1 MRPHLTPR
9 VVGLLVAGSCA
20 WLTLCLTVWVAFIV
34 ITAGGLGGFTLIVL
48 GYIGFGVPFGALGAG
63 LTIAGIAA
71 LRRVVRPPHVAVVLS
86 ALIAWSCVLT
96 VWVFFAG
103 PGYFVEGR
111 LAVTSAVAAGGAAY
125 SCIVCWPRRVATVE
139 A

>member
-1 MRPHLTPR
+1 MRPRLSPH
-9 VVGLLVAGSCA
+9 VVGWLAAGSCA

-34 ITAGGLGGFTLIVL
+34 VEAGGLDGFALVVV

-63 LTIAGIAA
+63 LTIAGMAT

-86 ALIAWSCVLT
+86 ALIAWSCVLV
-96 VWVFFAG
+96 VWVLFAG

-111 LAVTSAVAAGGAAY
+111 LALTSAVAAGGAVY
-125 SCIVCWPRRVATVE
+125 SCVVCWPTREATVE